1 MIELNGIKCFSLN
14 ELFKIKTEEEILKHT
29 EGFVCTKNAEVER
42 FLKHN
47 AIEFNRK
54 HQAMTYLLFDDNKEL
69 LGYFSLSVKP
79 ISIHSDILSNN
90 EFKKILRITEVDP
103 EDMSLNPA
111 AYLVAQ
117 LAKKDESEIDI
128 DVIFK
133 FINYYINEVQ
143 EICGGVIEFLESENK
158 EKLINLYRNIG
169 FKIFNI
175 RKSKSGEDRKLIQMY
190 RLI

>member
-1 MIELNGIKCFSLN
+1 M
-14 ELFKIKTEEEILKHT
+14 
-29 EGFVCTKNAEVER
+29 
-42 FLKHN
+42 
-47 AIEFNRK
+47 
-54 HQAMTYLLFDDNKEL
+54 
-69 LGYFSLSVKP
+69 
-79 ISIHSDILSNN
+79 SNN